1 MQHAALQADCRL
13 PACRFLGCWACSTAV
28 PPHRRRH
35 QQATTLLLGLARLG
49 GLGAPA
55 ARCCFVGLLGD
66 GFAHVSLEFA
76 TPATTAKRPIPF
88 VRGAGWAPRRAGPIR
103 GATCV
108 DIGLRVH
115 EGDIGLAPQ
124 RGHEAPPH
132 TCCQLPL
139 ARPCGAKPPP
149 RGLCHVHPK
158 SPRQQATS
166 TFGLALASGAKA
178 VTAMGREAGDKSPA
192 AGQAGDMRVSACA
205 SRVGALLAMPARAP
219 QPIAT

>member
-1 MQHAALQADCRL
+1 MLGLQHSCAA
-13 PACRFLGCWACSTAV
+13 P
-28 PPHRRRH
+28 
-35 QQATTLLLGLARLG
+35 QATAPAGDN
-49 GLGAPA
+49 PA
-55 ARCCFVGLLGD
+55 ARPCAPGGPRRTRCSLLFCGS
-66 GFAHVSLEFA
+66 ARRRVCACESSIC

-139 ARPCGAKPPP
+139 ARPCGTKPPP